1 MSVYKNIVLLVK
13 KAINE
18 VLKKNDLGNIKVATG
33 LRQRQK
39 NDRSKRILEIARKRF
54 QSQGYD
60 AVTIDSI
67 AAEADL
73 SAVTVYNYY
82 GSKPGLLLALVKES
96 DVRLIDQLQKLIDD
110 LPDDIRD
117 AVAQFG
123 RIMRRHALKYLT
135 KPTWRQVLAASII
148 EGNAN
153 FGRTYVALDAV
164 LIKLMSELVGI
175 YQTRGT
181 LITDIDP
188 DTFGCTLF
196 GMQNMRFFQ
205 FITDDALEDK
215 HADIIFRCDLEAI
228 FTAKI
233 KTPDLRLAT
242 VGTQKTRS
250 NA

>member
-1 MSVYKNIVLLVK
+1 
-13 KAINE
+13 
-18 VLKKNDLGNIKVATG
+18 VATG

-54 QSQGYD
+54 QTQGYD

-67 AAEADL
+67 AAEASL

-96 DVRLIDQLQKLIDD
+96 DVRLIAQLQSLIDD

-117 AVAQFG
+117 AVARFG
-123 RIMRRHALKYLT
+123 HIMRCHALKYLT

-148 EGNAN
+148 DGNAN
-153 FGRTYVALDAV
+153 FGRTYVALDEV
-164 LIKLMSELVGI
+164 LIRLMSELAAI
-175 YQTRGT
+175 YQTRGS
-181 LITDIDP
+181 LISTIDP
-188 DTFGCTLF
+188 NIFGSTLF

-205 FITDDALEDK
+205 FITDDALDD
-215 HADIIFRCDLEAI
+215 AQVDTLFRCDLEVI

-233 KTPDLRLAT
+233 KDPDLQLAA
-242 VGTQKTRS
+242 VRDHNQRR

>member
-1 MSVYKNIVLLVK
+1 
-13 KAINE
+13 
-18 VLKKNDLGNIKVATG
+18 VAPG
-33 LRQRQK
+33 LRERQK

-54 QSQGYD
+54 QTQGYD

-67 AAEADL
+67 AAEADV
-73 SAVTVYNYY
+73 SAVTVYNYF

-96 DVRLIDQLQKLIDD
+96 DVRLIAQLQTLVDD
-110 LPDDIRD
+110 LPDDIRE

-135 KPTWRQVLAASII
+135 KPTWRQVLASSII

-153 FGRTYVALDAV
+153 FGQTYVALDEV
-164 LIKLMSELVGI
+164 LIQLMSRLVTI

-181 LITDIDP
+181 LITAIDP
-188 DTFGCTLF
+188 ETFGNTLF

-205 FITDDALEDK
+205 FITDDNLEDEQV
-215 HADIIFRCDLEAI
+215 DTRFRCDLEAI

-233 KTPDLRLAT
+233 KTPTLRLAT
-242 VGTQKTRS
+242 AGTQKTRS